1 MKQGFYFFTIVY
13 CIIASTC
20 NAMEKNP
27 FVEIKS
33 EKDIVPFV
41 KNIVAYTTDS
51 YALGKEGGYVLHDN
65 PLIKYGYVE
74 DKGYGN
80 RQMLNVYDEVCTDP
94 YGLLAPLDRY
104 YRLHKL
110 LKMSGDMPY
119 NRYLRDDEL
128 KYELLAVR
136 NIDQQEAKEI
146 LNAIEDEK
154 ARFDWLNHQY
164 DLFAVIVKSLKDKI
178 GK

>member
-80 RQMLNVYDEVCTDP
+80 RQMLNVYDEVVSVDV
-94 YGLLAPLDRY
+94 YGFGALDKY
-104 YRLHKL
+104 YRLHQL